1 MNEKKDHKVAAL
13 NYLNDSRAFILIT
26 DKDIAVQGEYSR
38 VVGLL
43 AAAIASSE
51 NIREIVLDATELVV
65 ENKGGAR

>member
-1 MNEKKDHKVAAL
+1 MSEKKDHKVTAL
-13 NYLNDSRAFILIT
+13 NLLNDAEEFILIT

-51 NIREIVLDATELVV
+51 NIREIVLGATELVV
-65 ENKGGAR
+65 HETKKR